1 MDDGYG
7 DGPYP
12 GCMYPERRRRS
23 TLAVAD
29 NALLVVGAIVAAFVL
44 LSMFGWIVSTIGFLV
59 KFALLAFVVAV
70 AFRFATR
77 RRN

>member
-1 MDDGYG
+1 
-7 DGPYP
+7 
-12 GCMYPERRRRS
+12 MYPERRRRS

-29 NALLVVGAIVAAFVL
+29 NALLVVGAVVAAFVV

-59 KFALLAFVVAV
+59 KFALIAFVVAV

-77 RRN
+77 GRRN